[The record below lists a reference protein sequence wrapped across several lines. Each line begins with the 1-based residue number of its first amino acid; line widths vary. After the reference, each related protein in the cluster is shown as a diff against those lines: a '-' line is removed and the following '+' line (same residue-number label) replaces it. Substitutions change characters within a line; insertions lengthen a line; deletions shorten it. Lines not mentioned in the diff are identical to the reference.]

1 MLYHGLFNDNGVRL
15 RRTLLSQ
22 SARSHKR
29 LRNGQSA
36 RTHVR
41 GYGIGGSRRREPAL
55 KGFCEGGTVFP
66 LGELGAY
73 A

>member
-1 MLYHGLFNDNGVRL
+1 MAYHGLFNQVRL
-15 RRTLLSQ
+15 RRAILPQSSQ
-22 SARSHKR
+22 SHKR

-41 GYGIGGSRRREPAL
+41 GYGIGSSRRREPAL
-55 KGFCEGGTVFP
+55 KGFGKGETVFP
-66 LGELGAY
+66 LGELGAF